1 MRIKSLGFEYEA
13 RVSGPEEY
21 ESRTMKFS
29 AWADLGAEA
38 LEGETVMVRD
48 PAQAP
53 VGVENAEEAREAAAK
68 LCAFVKETLGAEMR
82 PFLDYRAALRRSRY
96 QEVRD
101 GLPKYLRQ
109 FLAPEAV
116 MATEGGNGNG

>member
-13 RVSGPEEY
+13 RVTGPEEY

-38 LEGETVMVRD
+38 LAGETVVVRD
-48 PAQAP
+48 PAQTPAD
-53 VGVENAEEAREAAAK
+53 VENAEEAREAAAQ
-68 LCAFVKETLGAEMR
+68 LCAFVKETLSDEMR

-96 QEVRD
+96 NEVRD
-101 GLPKYLRQ
+101 GLPRHLRQ

-116 MATEGGNGNG
+116 LTNEGGNGHG